1 MFESIAG
8 NEPIKTY
15 FERAIRENRLPQTLL
30 FSGIDGIGKSL
41 FAKAIA
47 EHLLKTSLHRIETG
61 NHPDFHLVSPEGKSG
76 LYAIDTIRAVID
88 KEHAAPFEAPHKV
101 FILENAERMQPA
113 SANALLKTL
122 EEPSQ
127 DSTFILLSSAP
138 QEILPTI
145 LSRCIHLAFQPLPE
159 EAIANL
165 LTKKEHPA
173 HFAKWA
179 HGSAGRAFE
188 LAANPELEQQRKILF
203 QILSKKGNYLETA
216 PLIDQLETLIEEK
229 KEEDPVRASRFADHL
244 FAQILM
250 WNRDQNLRK
259 IGAPLNL
266 LFFPEEPSVTAQNLD
281 QTFERAVDEA
291 RLAYQRNMKLSVC
304 LEKIIKIP
312 TCC

>member
-1 MFESIAG
+1 MFELIVG

-15 FERAIRENRLPQTLL
+15 FERAIRENRLPQTML

-41 FAKAIA
+41 VAKAIA
-47 EHLLKTSLHRIETG
+47 EYLLKTSLHRIETG

-127 DSTFILLSSAP
+127 DSTFILLSNAP

-145 LSRCIHLAFQPLPE
+145 LSRCVHLAFQPLPE
-159 EAIANL
+159 EAIASL

-188 LAANPELEQQRKILF
+188 LAVNPELEQQRKILF
-203 QILSKKGNYLETA
+203 QILSKKGSYLETA

-229 KEEDPVRASRFADHL
+229 KEEDPVRASRLAEHL

-250 WNRDQNLRK
+250 WGRDQALRK
-259 IGAPLNL
+259 IDASLNL
-266 LFFPEEPSVTAQNLD
+266 LFFPEEPISSYVIHFQSLEKT
-281 QTFERAVDEA
+281 VDEA
-291 RLAYQRNMKLSVC
+291 RIAYQRNIKLSVC
-304 LEKIIKIP
+304 LEKILA
-312 TCC
+312 